1 MDRQT
6 TTASCIVIVRWSR
19 TQFHRRPGQKAPP
32 SARSKLKR
40 RGAARPQPQP
50 LAPVTPR
57 TPRRPRAPSGL
68 QRERFRSGL
77 GSAASHATRPPCHD
91 MCPAGRAAS
100 RPVSA
105 IPKVPLPLSHTSK
118 AKEQGGGA
126 PARSKLFLLRGRV
139 SFLLSVRGSGEQSRP
154 EQQHTTGQHQW
165 RPPPSS
171 AAQFSDQFVASPAME
186 AYSRDL
192 LRGVGGGGEA
202 GRGEEK
208 PGRLDSQTEEVEL
221 SLGLSLGGRFGQE
234 RRRGEG
240 LARSSSVAC
249 IQQVTPAPP
258 ALARTSS
265 LPPMAEAEAGNSAAS
280 LRSGVEVQPQGSGA
294 GAALNG
300 VVVEPAALPRAS
312 LSPPST
318 GSSDGEGILARTSSL
333 PAGIEDGWR
342 KRKLAE
348 TLNKLEMKRSID
360 RMNSSNAS
368 VGEVGENPDEMS
380 EQAGGK
386 ATVQRMNRTNVR
398 RRLSGLPP
406 PYQPPAASQGPKR
419 NSALKGTPGALE
431 RSLSSAVLPSS
442 EGAKSSAVTTPSSS
456 ASVVRAA
463 APGIS
468 TGEQQDGSERPAA
481 RATRTRSV
489 ADMVRKMPVVY
500 TSGLP
505 NGERI
510 DGFLYQY
517 SRAEEVRIV
526 CVCHGSFLTPAEFVA
541 HAGGS
546 EVTHPMRHIVVN
558 PPSL

>member
-1 MDRQT
+1 
-6 TTASCIVIVRWSR
+6 
-19 TQFHRRPGQKAPP
+19 
-32 SARSKLKR
+32 
-40 RGAARPQPQP
+40 
-50 LAPVTPR
+50 
-57 TPRRPRAPSGL
+57 
-68 QRERFRSGL
+68 
-77 GSAASHATRPPCHD
+77 
-91 MCPAGRAAS
+91 
-100 RPVSA
+100 
-105 IPKVPLPLSHTSK
+105 
-118 AKEQGGGA
+118 
-126 PARSKLFLLRGRV
+126 
-139 SFLLSVRGSGEQSRP
+139 
-154 EQQHTTGQHQW
+154 
-165 RPPPSS
+165 
-171 AAQFSDQFVASPAME
+171 ME

-280 LRSGVEVQPQGSGA
+280 LRSGVEAQPQGSGA

-312 LSPPST
+312 LSPPATGSSGGEGKLRASLSPPST
-318 GSSDGEGILARTSSL
+318 GSSDREGILARTSSL

>member
-1 MDRQT
+1 
-6 TTASCIVIVRWSR
+6 
-19 TQFHRRPGQKAPP
+19 
-32 SARSKLKR
+32 
-40 RGAARPQPQP
+40 
-50 LAPVTPR
+50 
-57 TPRRPRAPSGL
+57 
-68 QRERFRSGL
+68 
-77 GSAASHATRPPCHD
+77 
-91 MCPAGRAAS
+91 
-100 RPVSA
+100 
-105 IPKVPLPLSHTSK
+105 
-118 AKEQGGGA
+118 
-126 PARSKLFLLRGRV
+126 
-139 SFLLSVRGSGEQSRP
+139 
-154 EQQHTTGQHQW
+154 
-165 RPPPSS
+165 
-171 AAQFSDQFVASPAME
+171 ME

-318 GSSDGEGILARTSSL
+318 GSSDGEGKLRASLSPPSTGSSDREGILARTSSL

>member
-1 MDRQT
+1 
-6 TTASCIVIVRWSR
+6 
-19 TQFHRRPGQKAPP
+19 
-32 SARSKLKR
+32 
-40 RGAARPQPQP
+40 
-50 LAPVTPR
+50 
-57 TPRRPRAPSGL
+57 
-68 QRERFRSGL
+68 
-77 GSAASHATRPPCHD
+77 
-91 MCPAGRAAS
+91 
-100 RPVSA
+100 
-105 IPKVPLPLSHTSK
+105 
-118 AKEQGGGA
+118 
-126 PARSKLFLLRGRV
+126 
-139 SFLLSVRGSGEQSRP
+139 
-154 EQQHTTGQHQW
+154 
-165 RPPPSS
+165 
-171 AAQFSDQFVASPAME
+171 ME

-192 LRGVGGGGEA
+192 LRGVGGGDEA

-249 IQQVTPAPP
+249 IQQVAPAPP
-258 ALARTSS
+258 ALPRTNS
-265 LPPMAEAEAGNSAAS
+265 LPPMAEAEAGNTAAS
-280 LRSGVEVQPQGSGA
+280 PRSGVEVQPQGSGVP
-294 GAALNG
+294 LSG
-300 VVVEPAALPRAS
+300 VVVEPAGLPRASLSPSTGSSDGQGKLRAS

-360 RMNSSNAS
+360 RMNSSNVS

-442 EGAKSSAVTTPSSS
+442 ERANSSAVTTPSSS
-456 ASVVRAA
+456 ALAVRAA

-468 TGEQQDGSERPAA
+468 TGEQKDGTERPAT

-541 HAGGS
+541 HAGGG
-546 EVTHPMRHIVVN
+546 EVAHPMRHIVVN

>member
-1 MDRQT
+1 
-6 TTASCIVIVRWSR
+6 
-19 TQFHRRPGQKAPP
+19 
-32 SARSKLKR
+32 
-40 RGAARPQPQP
+40 
-50 LAPVTPR
+50 
-57 TPRRPRAPSGL
+57 
-68 QRERFRSGL
+68 
-77 GSAASHATRPPCHD
+77 
-91 MCPAGRAAS
+91 MCPAGRAAC
-100 RPVSA
+100 RVRAPETA
-105 IPKVPLPLSHTSK
+105 PPPLSHLESK
-118 AKEQGGGA
+118 RAERGA
-126 PARSKLFLLRGRV
+126 PGTSKLFLLRGRV
-139 SFLLSVRGSGEQSRP
+139 SFLLSVRGSGDGERTGTAHRRLYINGVHLPPRLRSSRSSL
-154 EQQHTTGQHQW
+154 TSAGASSD
-165 RPPPSS
+165 PSNDTVRELPLS
-171 AAQFSDQFVASPAME
+171 SDQFLASPAME

-249 IQQVTPAPP
+249 IQQVALAPP
-258 ALARTSS
+258 ALPRTHS
-265 LPPMAEAEAGNSAAS
+265 LPPMAEAEAGNTTAS
-280 LRSGVEVQPQGSGA
+280 PRSGAEVQPQGSGA
-294 GAALNG
+294 PLNG
-300 VVVEPAALPRAS
+300 AVVEPAALPRAS

-318 GSSDGEGILARTSSL
+318 GSSDGEGILTRTSSL

-348 TLNKLEMKRSID
+348 TLNKLEMKRRIE
-360 RMNSSNAS
+360 RMNSSNVS
-368 VGEVGENPDEMS
+368 VGEVGENADEMS

-386 ATVQRMNRTNVR
+386 QKAQRMNHSNVR

-442 EGAKSSAVTTPSSS
+442 EGANSDAVTTPSSS
-456 ASVVRAA
+456 ALAVRAA

-468 TGEQQDGSERPAA
+468 TGEQRDGSERPAA

-541 HAGGS
+541 HAGGG
-546 EVTHPMRHIVVN
+546 EVAHPMRHIVVN
-558 PPSL
+558 PPSSSL